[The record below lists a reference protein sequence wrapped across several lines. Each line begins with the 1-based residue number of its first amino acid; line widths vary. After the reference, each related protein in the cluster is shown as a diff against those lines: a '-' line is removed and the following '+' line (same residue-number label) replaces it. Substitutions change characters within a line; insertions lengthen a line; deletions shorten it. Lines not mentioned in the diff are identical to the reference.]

1 MNSNTTPSAP
11 IVQERARISKI
22 WLVPLIAAL
31 IGASLLFEHWQN
43 KGTTIEVSFD
53 TAGGLTPG
61 KTKVKYRSVDIGVV
75 ESVSFNSD
83 QSKIKVEVVIEKEVS
98 SLLRE
103 DTLFWV
109 VRPRI
114 GASGVTGF
122 DTLLS
127 GAYIEISPG
136 SSNQK
141 GDRYVGLE
149 SPPITSPST
158 PGIRVSLTSFGGKS
172 LNVGNPVIYKGFQVG
187 RVEQVEFDT
196 VTRGTNY
203 NIFIDAPY
211 DSLVTTNTYFW
222 NAGGASVSTSAAGVS
237 IDIAS
242 IETLVTGGLEFGV
255 PEGFSLGEPVENH
268 HSFTLFESKAAV
280 LEGKKYQFIE
290 YVVLVDRSVGGLKK
304 GAPVEFK
311 GIRIGTVQHVEF
323 AFTQLA
329 KNLND
334 GKESHVPVLIRM
346 EPERVISSN
355 ELNLDEFKTQIDNWI
370 LNGLTATLETSNF
383 LTGGLKV
390 HLDNRGKNIK
400 TIDQFNGI
408 AVIPSGNGRLA
419 KVSDKVESILGT
431 VDGFLGKVEDL
442 PIATTV
448 NELNTALASANTTLT
463 SLRETLDESQ
473 VTLESIRPQADLFD
487 SFRGA
492 MTEFE
497 RTLDK
502 MQPLLQELS
511 NKPNALI
518 FSGKKPADQE
528 PKAKK

>member
-1 MNSNTTPSAP
+1 MNLSTTQSAP
-11 IVQERARISKI
+11 IVQDRARISKI

-31 IGASLLFEHWQN
+31 IGASLLIEHWQN
-43 KGTTIEVSFD
+43 QGTAIQISFD
-53 TAGGLTPG
+53 TAEGLAPG

-83 QSKIKVEVVIEKEVS
+83 QSKIKVQVVIDKEVS
-98 SLLRE
+98 SLLRR

-127 GAYIEISPG
+127 GAYLEISPG
-136 SSNQK
+136 SSDQRSS
-141 GDRYVGLE
+141 RYVGLE

-172 LNVGNPVIYKGFQVG
+172 LNVGNPVMYKGFQVG

-196 VTRGTNY
+196 DTRGTNY

-222 NAGGASVSTSAAGVS
+222 NVGGASVSTSAAGVS

-242 IETLVTGGLEFGV
+242 IETLVAGGLEFGV
-255 PEGFSLGEPVENH
+255 PDGFSLGEPVANH
-268 HSFTLFESKAAV
+268 HSFALFESKAAV

-290 YVVLVDRSVGGLKK
+290 YVVLVNRSVGGLNK
-304 GAPVEFK
+304 GASVEFK
-311 GIRIGTVQHVEF
+311 GIRIGTVQRVEF

-334 GKESHVPVLIRM
+334 EKESHVPVLIRM
-346 EPERVISSN
+346 EPERVVPSN
-355 ELNLDEFKTQIDNWI
+355 ELNFDEFKAQVDNWI

-390 HLDNRGKNIK
+390 HLDSSGKGIK
-400 TIDQFNGI
+400 DLDQFNGI
-408 AVIPSGNGRLA
+408 TVIPYGNGKLA
-419 KVSDKVESILGT
+419 NVTDKVESILDT
-431 VDGFLGKVEDL
+431 MDGFLGKVEDL

-448 NELNTALASANTTLT
+448 DELNTALSSANETLV
-463 SLRETLDESQ
+463 SLRTTLDESQ
-473 VTLESIRPQADLFD
+473 VTLQSIRPQADLFE